1 MRICFFGSPDFAS
14 FSLLKMAEA
23 GYQVVCV
30 VTAPDKPSGRGMKM
44 HETDVKRVARELG
57 LPVLQPVNLKDP
69 AFIEELRSYKPDLGV
84 VIAFRMLP
92 LSVWSLPEM
101 GTFNLHASL
110 LPQYRGAAPINHA
123 IINGEVESGLSTFF
137 LKHEID
143 TGDLLLQVP
152 VPIGDDDDFGSLYE
166 KMKLWGAGLVLK
178 TLELIDLGAW
188 EGKPQHSDV
197 PLKPAPKLSHEF
209 AQLQPS
215 LSAKAARDKIRGL
228 SPRPGAW
235 IDSVLGQVKVYKA
248 ALSDLPAGGTDLQ
261 IIERRLY
268 WAAADHMLEIL
279 ELQLPGKPRIRA
291 LDFVNGQANKNPAGK

>member
-14 FSLLKMAEA
+14 FSLQKMVEA
-23 GYQVVCV
+23 GYDVVCV

-44 HETDVKRVARELG
+44 HETHVKTVATELG
-57 LPVLQPVNLKDP
+57 LPILQPTNLKDP

-92 LSVWSLPEM
+92 LTVWSLPRM

-123 IINGEVESGLSTFF
+123 IINGETESGLSTFF

-143 TGDLLLQVP
+143 TGDLLLQIP
-152 VPIGDDDDFGSLYE
+152 VEIDEEDDFGSLYE

-178 TLELIDLGAW
+178 TLELITEGDW
-188 EGKPQHSDV
+188 ESMPQESDE

-209 AQLQPS
+209 AQLQPG
-215 LSAKAARDKIRGL
+215 LSAKAARDKVRGL

-248 ALSDLPAGGTDLQ
+248 AISLLPASGADLQ
-261 IIERRLY
+261 IIERKLY
-268 WAAADHMLEIL
+268 WPAADQMLEIL
-279 ELQLPGKPRIRA
+279 ELQLPGKPRIKGV
-291 LDFVNGQANKNPAGK
+291 DFVNGQANKNTA